1 MPLDTLS
8 TYPLTHLR
16 TDGRRW
22 NELRRLTSSLTTST
36 SADGSSLFTS
46 GNTLVTCTITG
57 PREARSAAQ
66 RSPTHATIETE
77 LTIAPFAQTDR
88 RKRGKNDK
96 RLVELQTAISRAFQS
111 HCFTHLYPRSEIRIA
126 LHVLSLDGGLL
137 AACLNAASL
146 ALVDA
151 GVPMPSL
158 LAACTSGLVV
168 DPDGGESGKSGS
180 APPEGILD
188 LNNAE
193 ELELP
198 FLTVATVS
206 GTEGGEDRV
215 SVLMM
220 ESRVPGTRLEQ
231 MLAVGVDGCRSVR
244 GRMEAEIRKTGA
256 KALAGR
262 KG

>member
-1 MPLDTLS
+1 M
-8 TYPLTHLR
+8 
-16 TDGRRW
+16 
-22 NELRRLTSSLTTST
+22 
-36 SADGSSLFTS
+36 
-46 GNTLVTCTITG
+46 TCTISG
-57 PREARSAAQ
+57 PREARSGAS
-66 RSPTHATIETE
+66 RDPTQAIIETE

-88 RKRGKNDK
+88 RKFSKNDK
-96 RLVELQTAISRAFQS
+96 RMVELQTAISRAFQT

-137 AACLNAASL
+137 ACCLNAASL

-158 LAACTSGLVV
+158 LAACTSGLVIN
-168 DPDGGESGKSGS
+168 PDQDATAKST

-188 LNNAE
+188 LNNSE

-220 ESRVPGTRLEQ
+220 ESRIPGARLEQ

-244 GRMEAEIRKTGA
+244 GKIETEIRKTGS
-256 KALAGR
+256 KVLAGG

>member
-8 TYPLTHLR
+8 TYHITHLR

-22 NELRRLTSSLTTST
+22 NELRRLTSSLST
-36 SADGSSLFTS
+36 QPSADGSSLFTQ
-46 GNTLVTCTITG
+46 GNSLVTCTISG
-57 PREARSAAQ
+57 PREARSGAQ
-66 RSPTHATIETE
+66 RDSTQAIIETE

-88 RKRGKNDK
+88 RKFGKNDK
-96 RLVELQTAISRAFQS
+96 RMVELQTAISRAFQT

-137 AACLNAASL
+137 SCCLNAASL

-158 LAACTSGLVV
+158 LAACTSGLVIN
-168 DPDGGESGKSGS
+168 PDQDASANSN

-188 LNNAE
+188 LNNSE

-220 ESRVPGTRLEQ
+220 ESRIPGTRLEQ
-231 MLAVGVDGCRSVR
+231 MLAVGVDGCHSVR
-244 GRMEAEIRKTGA
+244 GRIEAEIRNTGA
-256 KALAGR
+256 RMLAGG

>member
-8 TYPLTHLR
+8 TYPITHLR

-22 NELRRLTSSLTTST
+22 NELRRLTCSLST
-36 SADGSSLFTS
+36 QPSVDGSSLFTQ
-46 GNTLVTCTITG
+46 GNTLVTCTVSG
-57 PREARSAAQ
+57 PREARSGVS
-66 RSPTHATIETE
+66 RDHKEATIETE

-88 RKRGKNDK
+88 RKMGKNDK

-126 LHVLSLDGGLL
+126 LHVLSLDGGML
-137 AACLNAASL
+137 ACCLNAVSL

-168 DPDGGESGKSGS
+168 NPDRDSTTRETG
-180 APPEGILD
+180 PPEGILD
-188 LNNAE
+188 LNNSE

-206 GTEGGEDRV
+206 GSEGGEDRV

-220 ESRVPGTRLEQ
+220 ESRIPGTRLEQ

-244 GRMEAEIRKTGA
+244 GRIGAEIRKTGA
-256 KALAGR
+256 RALSGS